1 MPVVIIPSLMQDLA
15 PGVSQVDV
23 PGATVRQ
30 AIDQL
35 DVRFPGIRER
45 LCQGERLRP
54 NIAVVVDGV
63 ISQQRLSHPL
73 KATSQVRFIP
83 ALSGG

>member
-1 MPVVIIPSLMQDLA
+1 MPIVVIPSLMSDLA
-15 PGVSQVDV
+15 PFVEKVTV

-30 AIDQL
+30 VIDQL
-35 DVRFPGIRER
+35 EARFPGIRER
-45 LCQGERLRP
+45 LCQDGRLLS
-54 NIAVVVDGV
+54 NIAVVVDGA

-73 KATSQVRFIP
+73 NETSQVRFIP